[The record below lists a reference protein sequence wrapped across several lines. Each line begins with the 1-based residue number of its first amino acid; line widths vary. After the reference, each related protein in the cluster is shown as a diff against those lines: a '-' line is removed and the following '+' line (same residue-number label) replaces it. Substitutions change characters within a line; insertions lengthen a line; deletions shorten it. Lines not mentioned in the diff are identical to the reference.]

1 MKDID
6 SMYMGM
12 YFLELAD
19 YYGREGIEAGETLK
33 LLYMS
38 MKALSKNMLKK
49 ELIRCIFELR
59 ILVINGEYPN
69 VFTCGNCGEKENL
82 DYFDEKNSIMICSNC
97 HGKVPEKNIID
108 NSTIYALQYIVTSPI
123 TRLFSF
129 DVTDKVLEQ
138 MKGIINKYIKKH
150 IDRKF
155 NSLEFLEI

>member
-1 MKDID
+1 
-6 SMYMGM
+6 
-12 YFLELAD
+12 
-19 YYGREGIEAGETLK
+19 
-33 LLYMS
+33 

-82 DYFDEKNSIMICSNC
+82 DYFDEKNNTMICSNC
-97 HGKVPEKNIID
+97 HGKVSEKNIID

-129 DVTDKVLEQ
+129 DVTNRRLRDEENYGNANVSCFDIRADGLRS
-138 MKGIINKYIKKH
+138 YCW
-150 IDRKF
+150 
-155 NSLEFLEI
+155 

>member
-1 MKDID
+1 MTVCIWECT
-6 SMYMGM
+6 
-12 YFLELAD
+12 FWN

-82 DYFDEKNSIMICSNC
+82 D
-97 HGKVPEKNIID
+97 
-108 NSTIYALQYIVTSPI
+108 
-123 TRLFSF
+123 
-129 DVTDKVLEQ
+129 
-138 MKGIINKYIKKH
+138 
-150 IDRKF
+150 
-155 NSLEFLEI
+155 